1 MTLPDPEHNVTLQQ
15 LRQLQSTANEELT
28 VVVIDMIN
36 QLHQQI
42 RASKYDRNTILIST
56 EYRDCRGRGV
66 LGEKFKK
73 TDGPFFRTLEC
84 TLASLHVE
92 RQAYHGGTFVGNHVH
107 KLVQVKCCILYMY
120 HTQ

>member
-1 MTLPDPEHNVTLQQ
+1 MTGIPFLFPQ
-15 LRQLQSTANEELT
+15 
-28 VVVIDMIN
+28 
-36 QLHQQI
+36 
-42 RASKYDRNTILIST
+42 NTEIA
-56 EYRDCRGRGV
+56 EVERV

-92 RQAYHGGTFVGNHVH
+92 RHAYHGGTFVGNHVH